1 MTVGCVDSTP
11 NPAANAPA
19 NTNPPATVN
28 KPVVADPA
36 PANTGDANG
45 TRRDNTAV
53 NERDQNPAT
62 KTPLDQSNK
71 SDDVRIT
78 AEIRQK
84 IVNHEGMSING
95 RNVKVI
101 TDGGDVTLR
110 GPVASQDEK
119 NTIEKFAKDS
129 ARGKVDNQLEVA
141 P

>member
-1 MTVGCVDSTP
+1 
-11 NPAANAPA
+11 
-19 NTNPPATVN
+19 
-28 KPVVADPA
+28 
-36 PANTGDANG
+36 
-45 TRRDNTAV
+45 
-53 NERDQNPAT
+53 
-62 KTPLDQSNK
+62 LDQSNK
-71 SDDVRIT
+71 RDDVRIT

-110 GPVASQDEK
+110 GPVASQEEK
-119 NTIEKFAKDS
+119 DTIEKFAKDS